1 MRNGPR
7 VGEADGGARSGQC
20 AGSLSFQCAA
30 SGRREHFS
38 SCSLNLLAGKFI
50 TSRYICEWRRPVKMI
65 AEYLERA
72 LQFELLAAAE
82 TNPKLKADLQKQA
95 TAYRKLAA
103 ERTKQLETE
112 AALLRR
118 L

>member
-1 MRNGPR
+1 
-7 VGEADGGARSGQC
+7 
-20 AGSLSFQCAA
+20 
-30 SGRREHFS
+30 
-38 SCSLNLLAGKFI
+38 
-50 TSRYICEWRRPVKMI
+50 MI

-103 ERTKQLETE
+103 ERTKQLEAE
-112 AALLRR
+112 AALRRR